1 MFLVKIIDPRWKLPS
16 IRGESIRIGSIRYYR
31 SHEDPLVRDENEGG
45 GCVSA
50 EFKTIDADTFN
61 KLMVYDGIQMSE
73 GFTIDANNCPIL
85 SQPNPFNVYVYSCS
99 YIKKLSE
106 INKLKKIF
114 GRDSVYYIRDVMH
127 FAYSV
132 ADSIKIHLSDFI
144 SNNPDLISPGS
155 RHKIS
160 RLNVYPIVGRVK
172 YSNTPKD
179 KVVNETNL
187 DEFKPMTFSIDPHF
201 QKTKEFENEKEVR
214 IIWGASL
221 GGIDDEDVEFIS
233 IPDDYLDVQI
243 ENSRFSSS
251 PKTLKESRL
260 VNKFGEKLS
269 LSLKEREGKIS

>member
-1 MFLVKIIDPRWKLPS
+1 LFLVKIIDPRWKLPS

-50 EFKTIDADTFN
+50 EFDTIDADLLN
-61 KLMVYDGIQMSE
+61 KVMAYDGIQMSE
-73 GFTIDANNCPIL
+73 GWTINANNIPIF
-85 SQPNPFNVYVYSCS
+85 SQRNPFNVYVYSCS
-99 YIKKLSE
+99 YIKKLSDL
-106 INKLKKIF
+106 NKLKKIF

-132 ADSIKIHLSDFI
+132 ADIIKIRLSDFI
-144 SNNPDLISPGS
+144 SNNPDLFGPGS

-160 RLNVYPIVGRVK
+160 RLNVYPMVDRVK

-179 KVVNETNL
+179 EVVNETNL
-187 DEFKPMTFSIDPHF
+187 DEFDPMTFSSHSHF

-214 IIWGASL
+214 ITWTASL

-233 IPDDYLDVQI
+233 IPCDYLDVQI
-243 ENSRFSSS
+243 EDPRFSSL
-251 PKTLKESRL
+251 PKKLKESRL
-260 VNKFGEKLS
+260 VNKFGKKLS
-269 LSLKEREGKIS
+269 LSQKGK